1 MANGNLPNPAF
12 GNDPATLLGSLIVEI
27 GDLQQDQKATTA
39 RIENLDE
46 NEDRSTTL
54 IENAVR
60 DDIKEGIKRTQGILD
75 LKKGV
80 GSIKTYTQ
88 EVVDRAE
95 EKYKADLYYQEQV
108 MEKNK
113 NIDVS
118 DRIETQMR
126 ESLREIQNYFNK
138 NNPDGIV
145 ALGKGIIGG
154 LDTFTQFDK
163 GASQLSRGF
172 NNLFDGMGAL
182 GPVVNAFKTGLNKA
196 VAGFDVVVGLT
207 RSTIG
212 AIRGVAGFAKNLFT
226 GEFFAPRN
234 KIAEEI
240 EKGEAVIEKGGNVS
254 DDSLKRGDEKNPLFI
269 DFTQNALNS
278 LTDAFNNFTGSTVIE
293 GQFEELEESQKIESK
308 KADKFRKASLEGI
321 KEQDKRFRRGIPR
334 FAIYIGGFLLLI
346 FALITSLL
354 NFFTNPSLFFKN
366 TGGGIAGASRSIFA
380 QSKFLDRDDFDKFN
394 PSQSKSPKP
403 GFDDDD
409 FPDKPRKPLLERPGV
424 KNPPGVSVQG
434 KGPRDVPINPE
445 NPSAGRVS
453 RFSLKGFLDNA
464 DGGSGVAGSLYKTRF
479 MDAVRGYTVTG
490 QLINEDGTRTTL
502 ARSLTNSERRRVM
515 LVRGLRALPMVALG
529 SDVILTAS
537 ELGMARYEVDTL
549 YETRI
554 PVSLGGREAA
564 PLSEQEY
571 IDLMKMID
579 DREAAQYL
587 GTLAGFKLALETG
600 KYGFKAFGKTPIS
613 KDPRARVGGS
623 IVIVLGSAYAGITGD
638 ALVAETI
645 ETGLNIFDPK
655 ATDSRFSDLSQI
667 QIEKS
672 AIEQMLGDEDMNL
685 FRSMYVENLMGYRI
699 LGDTVG
705 RQSTPM
711 VIDNSDNTVVNTTGG
726 APANDEFLEKSQQE
740 RSGYFMPGL

>member
-1 MANGNLPNPAF
+1 
-12 GNDPATLLGSLIVEI
+12 
-27 GDLQQDQKATTA
+27 
-39 RIENLDE
+39 
-46 NEDRSTTL
+46 
-54 IENAVR
+54 
-60 DDIKEGIKRTQGILD
+60 
-75 LKKGV
+75 
-80 GSIKTYTQ
+80 
-88 EVVDRAE
+88 
-95 EKYKADLYYQEQV
+95 
-108 MEKNK
+108 
-113 NIDVS
+113 
-118 DRIETQMR
+118 
-126 ESLREIQNYFNK
+126 
-138 NNPDGIV
+138 
-145 ALGKGIIGG
+145 
-154 LDTFTQFDK
+154 
-163 GASQLSRGF
+163 
-172 NNLFDGMGAL
+172 
-182 GPVVNAFKTGLNKA
+182 
-196 VAGFDVVVGLT
+196 
-207 RSTIG
+207 
-212 AIRGVAGFAKNLFT
+212 
-226 GEFFAPRN
+226 
-234 KIAEEI
+234 
-240 EKGEAVIEKGGNVS
+240 
-254 DDSLKRGDEKNPLFI
+254 
-269 DFTQNALNS
+269 
-278 LTDAFNNFTGSTVIE
+278 
-293 GQFEELEESQKIESK
+293 
-308 KADKFRKASLEGI
+308 
-321 KEQDKRFRRGIPR
+321 
-334 FAIYIGGFLLLI
+334 
-346 FALITSLL
+346 
-354 NFFTNPSLFFKN
+354 
-366 TGGGIAGASRSIFA
+366 
-380 QSKFLDRDDFDKFN
+380 
-394 PSQSKSPKP
+394 
-403 GFDDDD
+403 
-409 FPDKPRKPLLERPGV
+409 
-424 KNPPGVSVQG
+424 
-434 KGPRDVPINPE
+434 
-445 NPSAGRVS
+445 
-453 RFSLKGFLDNA
+453 
-464 DGGSGVAGSLYKTRF
+464 